1 MSHHPSFYEAIRT
14 ELMDLPPMPPT
25 MRGTRSPP
33 AFSAPAPKQRSAS
46 PLELLPLDDPSHRG
60 SPLSLTDAILAQTWM
75 PFGRPASPLS
85 LVSIS
90 SGPTRATGSDSD
102 SDEDYVPLENPLDSP
117 FSRPASPASTASTAS
132 SANSGYLFASPRFQS
147 FSALS
152 ALSAL
157 SLEPASESS
166 YDADFAISPSP
177 SRSGEGEMSSFE
189 NVDPVEA
196 FSDSDTPSSPHSHA
210 AYLSSPFSS
219 PLSPF
224 SSPFDSPFS
233 SLLDDV
239 DDVDE
244 RETDAGSVCSD
255 SVLLSRLDK
264 EEQWS
269 DDVRDDDR
277 DDFQVGTPP
286 ALLCERSE
294 REERE
299 ERELAFLRR
308 IVSVSLIQRAL
319 PLNEDQY
326 YAICHSGLSVRE
338 YVEDALLKR
347 PLEKIIDEAPGPAS
361 PATACAVL
369 AENSRVELS
378 TMMDK
383 YAALR

>member
-1 MSHHPSFYEAIRT
+1 MSHHPSFYEATRT
-14 ELMDLPPMPPT
+14 ELMDLPPIAPT
-25 MRGTRSPP
+25 LRGTRPPP
-33 AFSAPAPKQRSAS
+33 AFRAPAPKQRSAS
-46 PLELLPLDDPSHRG
+46 PLELLPLDDPAHHG
-60 SPLSLTDAILAQTWM
+60 PLSLTDAILAQMGM

-117 FSRPASPASTASTAS
+117 FSRPASPASPASTAS
-132 SANSGYLFASPRFQS
+132 SASPANSGYLFTSPRFQS

-177 SRSGEGEMSSFE
+177 SGSLSGEGGMSSFE

-219 PLSPF
+219 PLSPV

-239 DDVDE
+239 DDVDDE

-269 DDVRDDDR
+269 DDDR

-286 ALLCERSE
+286 ALLCER
-294 REERE
+294 EERE

-308 IVSVSLIQRAL
+308 IFSVSLIQRAL

-347 PLEKIIDEAPGPAS
+347 PLEQIIGGTPGPAS
-361 PATACAVL
+361 PAAACAVL
-369 AENSRVELS
+369 AETPGSSSR
-378 TMMDK
+378 
-383 YAALR
+383 R